1 MKQEIIF
8 FKSRVNSFGF
18 AARGI
23 LKFFQQEP
31 NAWIHLLATI
41 AVFTSS
47 IYFGIS
53 GFELLAL
60 VIVTGLV
67 WVAEIFNTVIERV
80 MDFISPTY
88 HSQVAFI
95 KDLAAGAVLISA
107 IVAAITG
114 LIVFIP
120 KIF

>member
-60 VIVTGLV
+60 IIVTGLV
-67 WVAEIFNTVIERV
+67 WVAEMFNTVIERV
-80 MDFISPTY
+80 MDFISPAH

-107 IVAAITG
+107 IVAAVTG

>member
-1 MKQEIIF
+1 MKQGTLF
-8 FKSRVNSFGF
+8 FRSRLNSFGF

-23 LKFFQQEP
+23 RKFFQQEP

-41 AVFTSS
+41 GVFSS
-47 IYFGIS
+47 SAYFGIS

-60 VIVTGLV
+60 IIVTGLV
-67 WVAEIFNTVIERV
+67 WVAEMFNTVIERV
-80 MDFISPTY
+80 MDFISPAH